1 MKVYVR
7 TPSRLHFSLI
17 DMNGQLGRIDG
28 SLGLALN
35 YPNVTLEASKS
46 DDLRVQGEERA
57 LVEKLASAFL
67 KHFRIQSG
75 AQIEVK
81 STIPKH
87 VGLGS
92 NTQLSLAVA
101 SVLLRIYGI
110 KKTTR
115 ELAIVMKRGG
125 TSGVGVAAFEKG
137 GLILD
142 GGHSY
147 GRGGEKQSFLPSRV
161 SKARPAPVLVRYTF
175 PEDWFFVIAIP
186 HIHRGVHGEEEISV
200 FKERCP
206 IKAAYVGKACRIV
219 LMKILPALLERN
231 IEEFGSGLTELQD
244 AGFASATRDLMHPI
258 VRRCIRFMLKK
269 GAYGAGQSSFGPS
282 TFGLVQGEDE
292 AGKLR
297 DSVIDFLEEKGGGD
311 VFYTSANN
319 RGATVKTVYDQSSK
333 KQDYHG
339 V

>member
-17 DMNGQLGRIDG
+17 DMNGQLGRVDG

-35 YPNVTLEASKS
+35 YPNVVLEASES
-46 DDLRVQGEERA
+46 EEIGVRGGERA
-57 LVEKLASAFL
+57 FVEKLASIFL
-67 KHFRIQSG
+67 RHFKIPSG

-81 STIPKH
+81 STIPTH

-101 SVLLRIYGI
+101 SVLSKIYGI

-115 ELAIVMKRGG
+115 ELAIIMKRGG
-125 TSGVGVAAFEKG
+125 TSGIGVAAFEKG

-142 GGHSY
+142 GGHSF
-147 GRGGEKQSFLPSRV
+147 GRDGEKQSFLPSSA
-161 SKARPAPVLVRYTF
+161 SKATPAPVLVRYTF

-186 HIHRGVHGEEEISV
+186 HIHRGVHGEEEIRV

-206 IKAAYVGKACRIV
+206 INAAHVGKACRII
-219 LMKILPALLERN
+219 LMKLLPALLERN
-231 IEEFGSGLTELQD
+231 IENFGSGLTELQD
-244 AGFASATRDLMHPI
+244 AGFASATKDLVHP
-258 VRRCIRFMLKK
+258 VVKRCIRFMLKR
-269 GAYGAGQSSFGPS
+269 GAFGAGQSSFGPS
-282 TFGLVQGEDE
+282 TFGLVRGEYE
-292 AGKLR
+292 AEKLR
-297 DSVIDFLEEKGGGD
+297 DSVINFLKEKRGGD

-319 RGATVKTVYDQSSK
+319 IGATVKIV
-333 KQDYHG
+333 
-339 V
+339 

>member
-1 MKVYVR
+1 MKVYVK

-35 YPNVTLEASKS
+35 YPNVVLEASKS
-46 DDLRVQGEERA
+46 EEISVLGEERTS
-57 LVEKLASAFL
+57 VEKLASLFL
-67 KHFRIQSG
+67 KHFKIASG

-81 STIPKH
+81 GAIPKH

-101 SVLLRIYGI
+101 SVLSRIYGI

-115 ELAIVMKRGG
+115 ELAVIMKRGG
-125 TSGVGVAAFEKG
+125 TSGIGVAAFEKG

-142 GGHSY
+142 GGHSF
-147 GRGGEKQSFLPSRV
+147 GRDGEKQSFLPSSA
-161 SKARPAPVLVRYTF
+161 SKAQPAPVLARYAF

-186 HIHRGVHGEEEISV
+186 RIYRGVHGEEEIRV
-200 FKERCP
+200 FAERCP
-206 IKAAYVGKACRIV
+206 INAAYVGKACRIV
-219 LMKILPALLERN
+219 LMKLLPALLERN
-231 IEEFGSGLTELQD
+231 IENFGSGLTGLQD
-244 AGFASATRDLMHPI
+244 AGFASATKDLMHPV
-258 VRRCIRFMLKK
+258 VRRCIRFMLEK

-292 AGKLR
+292 AGRLR
-297 DSVIDFLEEKGGGD
+297 DLIVDFLDETSGGA
-311 VFYTSANN
+311 VFCTSANN
-319 RGATVKTVYDQSSK
+319 RGATVKIV
-333 KQDYHG
+333 
-339 V
+339 

>member
-7 TPSRLHFSLI
+7 TPSRLHFSLM

-28 SLGLALN
+28 SLGLALD
-35 YPNVTLEASKS
+35 YPSVVLEASKS
-46 DDLRVQGEERA
+46 EEIGVRGEERA
-57 LVEKLASAFL
+57 FVEKIASVFL
-67 KHFRIQSG
+67 KHFKIQSG
-75 AQIEVK
+75 AQINVK

-92 NTQLSLAVA
+92 STQLSLAVA
-101 SVLLRIYGI
+101 SVLSRIYGI

-115 ELAIVMKRGG
+115 ELAIIMKRGG
-125 TSGVGVAAFEKG
+125 TSGIGVAAFEKG

-142 GGHSY
+142 GGHSF
-147 GRGGEKQSFLPSRV
+147 GRDGEKQSFLPSSI
-161 SKARPAPVLVRYTF
+161 SKAQPAPVLVRYTF

-186 HIHRGVHGEEEISV
+186 RIHRGVHGEEEIRV

-206 IKAAYVGKACRIV
+206 INAADVGKACRIV

-231 IEEFGSGLTELQD
+231 IEDFGSGLTELQD
-244 AGFASATRDLMHPI
+244 AGFASATKDLMHPV

-297 DSVIDFLEEKGGGD
+297 DSVINFLEERGGGD
-311 VFYTSANN
+311 VFYTSTNN
-319 RGATVKTVYDQSSK
+319 RGATVKIV
-333 KQDYHG
+333 
-339 V
+339 

>member
-35 YPNVTLEASKS
+35 YPNVAIQASKS
-46 DDLRVQGEERA
+46 EEIAVRGEERA
-57 LVEKLASAFL
+57 SVEKLASVL
-67 KHFRIQSG
+67 LRHFKIPFG
-75 AQIEVK
+75 TQIEVK
-81 STIPKH
+81 NTIPKH

-101 SVLLRIYGI
+101 SALSKIYGI
-110 KKTTR
+110 RKTTR
-115 ELAIVMKRGG
+115 ELAIIMKRGG
-125 TSGVGVAAFEKG
+125 TSGIGVAAFEKG

-142 GGHSY
+142 AGHSF
-147 GRGGEKQSFLPSRV
+147 GRDGEKQTFLPSSA
-161 SKARPAPVLVRYTF
+161 SKAQPAPVLVRYAF
-175 PEDWFFVIAIP
+175 PEDWLFVIAIP
-186 HIHRGVHGEEEISV
+186 HIHRGVHGEEEIRV

-206 IKAAYVGKACRIV
+206 IDAAYVGKACRIV
-219 LMKILPALLERN
+219 LMKLLPALLERN
-231 IEEFGSGLTELQD
+231 IENFGSGLTELQD
-244 AGFASATRDLMHPI
+244 SGFASATKDLMHPV
-258 VRRCIRFMLKK
+258 VRRCIQFMLKK

-297 DSVIDFLEEKGGGD
+297 DLVADFLEETSKGD

-319 RGATVKTVYDQSSK
+319 RGATIKIV
-333 KQDYHG
+333 
-339 V
+339 

>member
-35 YPNVTLEASKS
+35 YPNVVIKASKS
-46 DDLRVQGEERA
+46 EEIIVQGEECA
-57 LVEKLASAFL
+57 SVDKLASVFL
-67 KHFRIQSG
+67 RQFKIPTG

-92 NTQLSLAVA
+92 KTQLSLAVA
-101 SVLLRIYGI
+101 SALSRIYGI

-115 ELAIVMKRGG
+115 ELAIIMKRGG
-125 TSGVGVAAFEKG
+125 TSGIGVAAFEKG

-142 GGHSY
+142 GGHSF
-147 GRGGEKQSFLPSRV
+147 GRDGEKQSFLPSSA
-161 SKARPAPVLVRYTF
+161 SKAHPALVLVRYTF

-186 HIHRGVHGEEEISV
+186 HIHRGAHGEDEIRV

-206 IKAAYVGKACRIV
+206 INAAYVGKACRIV
-219 LMKILPALLERN
+219 LMKLLPALLERN
-231 IEEFGSGLTELQD
+231 IENFGTGLTELQD
-244 AGFASATRDLMHPI
+244 AGFASATKDLMHPV
-258 VRRCIRFMLKK
+258 VRRCIQFMLKK

-297 DSVIDFLEEKGGGD
+297 DLVADFLEETSKGD

-319 RGATVKTVYDQSSK
+319 RGATIKIV
-333 KQDYHG
+333 
-339 V
+339 

>member
-17 DMNGQLGRIDG
+17 DMNGQLGRVDG

-35 YPNVTLEASKS
+35 YPNVVLEASKS
-46 DDLRVQGEERA
+46 EEIAVRGEERA
-57 LVEKLASAFL
+57 FVEKLASVFL
-67 KHFRIQSG
+67 KHFKIPSG
-75 AQIEVK
+75 AQIEVR

-92 NTQLSLAVA
+92 NTQLSLAVS
-101 SVLLRIYGI
+101 SVLSRIYGV

-115 ELAIVMKRGG
+115 ELAIIMKRGG
-125 TSGVGVAAFEKG
+125 TSGIGVAAFERG

-142 GGHSY
+142 GGHSF
-147 GRGGEKQSFLPSRV
+147 GRDGEKQSFLPSSA
-161 SKARPAPVLVRYTF
+161 SKAQPAPVLVRYAF

-186 HIHRGVHGEEEISV
+186 HIHRGVHGEEEIRV

-206 IKAAYVGKACRIV
+206 INAAYVGKACRIV
-219 LMKILPALLERN
+219 LMKLLPALLERD
-231 IEEFGSGLTELQD
+231 IENFGSGLTELQD
-244 AGFASATRDLMHPI
+244 AGFASATRDLMHPV

-292 AGKLR
+292 AGRLR
-297 DSVIDFLEEKGGGD
+297 DLVAELLEETSGGD
-311 VFYTSANN
+311 VFCASANN
-319 RGATVKTVYDQSSK
+319 RGATVKIV
-333 KQDYHG
+333 
-339 V
+339 

>member
-17 DMNGQLGRIDG
+17 DMNGQLGRVDG

-35 YPNVTLEASKS
+35 YPNVVLEASKS
-46 DDLRVQGEERA
+46 EEIAVRGEERA
-57 LVEKLASAFL
+57 FVEKLASVFL
-67 KHFRIQSG
+67 KHFKIPSG
-75 AQIEVK
+75 AQIEVR

-92 NTQLSLAVA
+92 NTQLSLAVS
-101 SVLLRIYGI
+101 SVLSRIYGV

-115 ELAIVMKRGG
+115 ELAIIMKRGG
-125 TSGVGVAAFEKG
+125 TSGIGVAAFERG

-142 GGHSY
+142 GGHSF
-147 GRGGEKQSFLPSRV
+147 GRDGEKQSFLPSSA
-161 SKARPAPVLVRYTF
+161 SKAQPAPVLVRYAF

-186 HIHRGVHGEEEISV
+186 HIHRGVHGEEEIRV

-206 IKAAYVGKACRIV
+206 INAAYVGKACRIV
-219 LMKILPALLERN
+219 LMKLLPALLERN
-231 IEEFGSGLTELQD
+231 IENFGSGLTELQD
-244 AGFASATRDLMHPI
+244 AGFASATKDLMHPV

-292 AGKLR
+292 AGRLR
-297 DSVIDFLEEKGGGD
+297 DLVAELLEETSGGD
-311 VFYTSANN
+311 AFCTPANN
-319 RGATVKTVYDQSSK
+319 RGATVKIV
-333 KQDYHG
+333 
-339 V
+339 

>member
-1 MKVYVR
+1 MKVHVR

-17 DMNGQLGRIDG
+17 DMNGQLGRVDG

-35 YPNVTLEASKS
+35 YPNVILKASKS
-46 DDLRVQGEERA
+46 EEIRVRGNEQA
-57 LVEKLASAFL
+57 FVENLASMFL
-67 KHFRIQSG
+67 KYLKIPSG

-101 SVLLRIYGI
+101 SALSRIYGI

-115 ELAIVMKRGG
+115 ELAIIMKRGG
-125 TSGVGVAAFEKG
+125 TSGIGVSAFEKG

-142 GGHSY
+142 GGHSF
-147 GRGGEKQSFLPSRV
+147 GRDGEKRSFLPSGV
-161 SKARPAPVLVRYTF
+161 SKAQPAPVLVRYTF

-186 HIHRGVHGEEEISV
+186 NVDRGVHGEEEVRV

-206 IKAAYVGKACRIV
+206 IDPAHVGKACRIII
-219 LMKILPALLERN
+219 MKMLPALLERN
-231 IEEFGSGLTELQD
+231 IENFGSGLTELQD
-244 AGFASATRDLMHPI
+244 AGFASATKDLMHPV
-258 VRRCIRFMLKK
+258 VRGCIRFMLKR

-292 AGKLR
+292 AVKLR
-297 DSVIDFLEEKGGGD
+297 YAVMNFLEEARGGE
-311 VFYTSANN
+311 VFYTSASNK
-319 RGATVKTVYDQSSK
+319 GATVKIM
-333 KQDYHG
+333 
-339 V
+339 

>member
-35 YPNVTLEASKS
+35 YPNVAIQASKS
-46 DDLRVQGEERA
+46 EEIAVRGEERA
-57 LVEKLASAFL
+57 SVEKLASVL
-67 KHFRIQSG
+67 LRHFKIPFG

-81 STIPKH
+81 NTIPKH

-101 SVLLRIYGI
+101 SALSKIYGI
-110 KKTTR
+110 RKTTR
-115 ELAIVMKRGG
+115 ELAIIMKRGG
-125 TSGVGVAAFEKG
+125 TSGIGVAAFEKG

-142 GGHSY
+142 AGHSF
-147 GRGGEKQSFLPSRV
+147 GRDGEKQTFLPSSA
-161 SKARPAPVLVRYTF
+161 SKAQPAPVLVRYAF
-175 PEDWFFVIAIP
+175 PEDWLFVIAIP
-186 HIHRGVHGEEEISV
+186 HIHRGVHGEEEIRV

-206 IKAAYVGKACRIV
+206 IDAAYVGKACRIV
-219 LMKILPALLERN
+219 LMKLLPALLERN
-231 IEEFGSGLTELQD
+231 IENFGSGLTELQD
-244 AGFASATRDLMHPI
+244 AGFASATKDLMHPV
-258 VRRCIRFMLKK
+258 VRRCIQFMLKK

-292 AGKLR
+292 AEKLR
-297 DSVIDFLEEKGGGD
+297 DLVADFLEETSEGD

-319 RGATVKTVYDQSSK
+319 RGARIKIV
-333 KQDYHG
+333 
-339 V
+339 

>member
-1 MKVYVR
+1 MKVYVK
-7 TPSRLHFSLI
+7 TPSRVHFSLI
-17 DMNGQLGRIDG
+17 DMNGQLGRVDG
-28 SLGLALN
+28 SLGLALD
-35 YPNVTLEASKS
+35 YPNVVLEASES
-46 DDLRVQGEERA
+46 EEIGVRGEERVS
-57 LVEKLASAFL
+57 VERLASMFL
-67 KHFRIQSG
+67 KHFKIPSG

-101 SVLLRIYGI
+101 SVLSRIYGI

-115 ELAIVMKRGG
+115 ELAIIMKRGG
-125 TSGVGVAAFEKG
+125 TSGIGVAAFEKG

-142 GGHSY
+142 GGHSF
-147 GRGGEKQSFLPSRV
+147 GRGGEKQSFLPSSA
-161 SKARPAPVLVRYTF
+161 SKAQPAPVLVRYAF

-186 HIHRGVHGEEEISV
+186 HIHRGVHGEEEIHV

-206 IKAAYVGKACRIV
+206 INAAYVGKACRIV
-219 LMKILPALLERN
+219 LMKLLPAVLERN
-231 IEEFGSGLTELQD
+231 IERFGSGLTELQD
-244 AGFASATRDLMHPI
+244 AGFASATKDLMHPV

-282 TFGLVQGEDE
+282 TFGLVEGEDE

-297 DSVIDFLEEKGGGD
+297 DLVADLLEEKSGGD
-311 VFYTSANN
+311 IFYTSANN
-319 RGATVKTVYDQSSK
+319 KGATIKTV
-333 KQDYHG
+333 
-339 V
+339 

>member
-28 SLGLALN
+28 SLGLALD
-35 YPNVTLEASKS
+35 YPNVVIQASKS
-46 DDLRVQGEERA
+46 EEITVRGGKDA
-57 LVEKLASAFL
+57 SVEKLASVFL
-67 KHFRIQSG
+67 RHFKIRSG

-92 NTQLSLAVA
+92 KTQLSLAVA
-101 SVLLRIYGI
+101 SVLSKIYGI

-125 TSGVGVAAFEKG
+125 TSGIGVAAFEKG

-142 GGHSY
+142 GGHSF
-147 GRGGEKQSFLPSRV
+147 GRGGEKKSFLPSSA
-161 SKARPAPVLVRYTF
+161 SKAHPAPVLVRYTF

-206 IKAAYVGKACRIV
+206 VNADCVGKACRII
-219 LMKILPALLERN
+219 LMKLLPALLERN
-231 IEEFGSGLTELQD
+231 IENFGSGLTELQD
-244 AGFASATRDLMHPI
+244 AGFASATRDLVHPV
-258 VRRCIRFMLKK
+258 VRRCIQFMLKK

-292 AGKLR
+292 AEKLR
-297 DSVIDFLEEKGGGD
+297 DFVADFLEETVGGD
-311 VFYTSANN
+311 AFYTSANN
-319 RGATVKTVYDQSSK
+319 RGATIKIV
-333 KQDYHG
+333 
-339 V
+339 

>member
-1 MKVYVR
+1 MKVYVK

-17 DMNGQLGRIDG
+17 DMNGRLGRVDG

-35 YPNVTLEASKS
+35 YPNVVLGATKSKEIS
-46 DDLRVQGEERA
+46 VRGEERA
-57 LVEKLASAFL
+57 SVEELASVFL
-67 KHFRIQSG
+67 KHFKIVSG

-101 SVLLRIYGI
+101 SVLSRIYGI

-115 ELAIVMKRGG
+115 ELAIIMKRGG
-125 TSGVGVAAFEKG
+125 TSGIGVAAFERG

-142 GGHSY
+142 GGHSF
-147 GRGGEKQSFLPSRV
+147 GRDGEKQSFLPSSA
-161 SKARPAPVLVRYTF
+161 SKAQPAPVLARYAF
-175 PEDWFFVIAIP
+175 PEDWFFIIAIP
-186 HIHRGVHGEEEISV
+186 HIHRGVHGEEEIRV

-206 IKAAYVGKACRIV
+206 INAAYVGKACRIV
-219 LMKILPALLERN
+219 LMKLLPALLERN
-231 IEEFGSGLTELQD
+231 IENFGSGLTELQD
-244 AGFASATRDLMHPI
+244 AGFASATKDLMHPV

-292 AGKLR
+292 AGRLR
-297 DSVIDFLEEKGGGD
+297 DLVAELLEETSGGD
-311 VFYTSANN
+311 AFCTSANN
-319 RGATVKTVYDQSSK
+319 RGATVKIV
-333 KQDYHG
+333 
-339 V
+339 

>member
-35 YPNVTLEASKS
+35 YPNVVIQASKS
-46 DDLRVQGEERA
+46 GEITVQGEERA
-57 LVEKLASAFL
+57 SVEKLASVFL
-67 KHFRIQSG
+67 RQFNIPSG

-92 NTQLSLAVA
+92 KTQLSLAVA
-101 SVLLRIYGI
+101 SVLSKIYGI

-115 ELAIVMKRGG
+115 ELAIIMKRGG
-125 TSGVGVAAFEKG
+125 TSGIGVAAFEKG

-142 GGHSY
+142 GGHSF
-147 GRGGEKQSFLPSRV
+147 GRGGEKQSFLPSSA
-161 SKARPAPVLVRYTF
+161 SKAQPAPVLVRYTF

-186 HIHRGVHGEEEISV
+186 HIHRGVHGEDEIRV

-206 IKAAYVGKACRIV
+206 INAAYVGKACRIV
-219 LMKILPALLERN
+219 LMKLLPALLERN
-231 IEEFGSGLTELQD
+231 IENFGSGLTELQD
-244 AGFASATRDLMHPI
+244 AGFASATKDLMHP
-258 VRRCIRFMLKK
+258 VVKRCIQFMLKK
-269 GAYGAGQSSFGPS
+269 RAYGAGQSSFGPS

-292 AGKLR
+292 ARKLR
-297 DSVIDFLEEKGGGD
+297 DFVADLLEETSGGD
-311 VFYTSANN
+311 AFYTSANN
-319 RGATVKTVYDQSSK
+319 GGATIKIV
-333 KQDYHG
+333 
-339 V
+339 

>member
-1 MKVYVR
+1 MKVYVK
-7 TPSRLHFSLI
+7 TPSRLHFSLM

-35 YPNVTLEASKS
+35 YPNVVLEASKS
-46 DDLRVQGEERA
+46 EEIEVRGEESA
-57 LVEKLASAFL
+57 FVQELASIFL
-67 KHFRIQSG
+67 RRFKIPSG

-101 SVLLRIYGI
+101 SVLSKIYGI

-115 ELAIVMKRGG
+115 ELAIIMKRGG
-125 TSGVGVAAFEKG
+125 TSGIGVAAFEKG

-142 GGHSY
+142 GGHSF
-147 GRGGEKQSFLPSRV
+147 GRDGEKQSFLPSSA
-161 SKARPAPVLVRYTF
+161 SKAQPAPVLVRYAF

-186 HIHRGVHGEEEISV
+186 HIHQGVHGEEEIRV

-206 IKAAYVGKACRIV
+206 INAAYVGKACRVV
-219 LMKILPALLERN
+219 LMKLLPALLERS
-231 IEEFGSGLTELQD
+231 IEKFGSGLTELQD
-244 AGFASATRDLMHPI
+244 AGFASATKDLMHPV
-258 VRRCIRFMLKK
+258 VRRCIRFILKK

-297 DSVIDFLEEKGGGD
+297 GLVADLLEETSGGD

-319 RGATVKTVYDQSSK
+319 RGATIKII
-333 KQDYHG
+333 
-339 V
+339 

>member
-1 MKVYVR
+1 MKVYVK

-17 DMNGQLGRIDG
+17 DMNGRIGRVDG

-35 YPNVTLEASKS
+35 HPNVVLEASKS
-46 DDLRVQGEERA
+46 EEIEVRGEERVF
-57 LVEKLASAFL
+57 VEKLASVFL
-67 KHFRIQSG
+67 THFKILFG
-75 AQIEVK
+75 AQIKVK

-101 SVLLRIYGI
+101 SALSKIYGI

-115 ELAIVMKRGG
+115 ELAIIMKRGG
-125 TSGVGVAAFEKG
+125 TSGIGVAAFEKG

-142 GGHSY
+142 GGHSF
-147 GRGGEKQSFLPSRV
+147 GREGEKQSFLPSSA
-161 SKARPAPVLVRYTF
+161 SKAQPAPVLVRYAF

-186 HIHRGVHGEEEISV
+186 HIHRGVHGEEEIRV
-200 FKERCP
+200 FEERCP
-206 IKAAYVGKACRIV
+206 INVAYVGKACRII

-231 IEEFGSGLTELQD
+231 IEDLGSGLTELQD
-244 AGFASATRDLMHPI
+244 AGFASATKDLMHPI

-292 AGKLR
+292 ARKLR
-297 DSVIDFLEEKGGGD
+297 DLVVDFLGGTGGGD
-311 VFYTSANN
+311 VFHTSANN
-319 RGATVKTVYDQSSK
+319 RGATVKIV
-333 KQDYHG
+333 
-339 V
+339 

>member
-7 TPSRLHFSLI
+7 TPSRLHFLLI
-17 DMNGQLGRIDG
+17 DMNGQLGRVDG

-35 YPNVTLEASKS
+35 YPNVAIEASKS
-46 DDLRVQGEERA
+46 EEIAVRGEERSF
-57 LVEKLASAFL
+57 VEKLASVFL
-67 KHFRIQSG
+67 KHFKIPSG

-101 SVLLRIYGI
+101 SALSKMYGI

-115 ELAIVMKRGG
+115 ELAIIMKRGG
-125 TSGVGVAAFEKG
+125 TSGIGVAAFEKG

-142 GGHSY
+142 GGHSF
-147 GRGGEKQSFLPSRV
+147 GKDGEKQFFLPSSA
-161 SKARPAPVLVRYTF
+161 SKAKPAPVLVRYAF

-186 HIHRGVHGEEEISV
+186 HIHRGVHGEEEIRV

-206 IKAAYVGKACRIV
+206 INAAYVGKACRIV
-219 LMKILPALLERN
+219 LMKLLPALLERS
-231 IEEFGSGLTELQD
+231 IENFGSGLTELQD
-244 AGFASATRDLMHPI
+244 AGFASATKDLMHPV
-258 VRRCIRFMLKK
+258 VRRCVRFMLKK

-292 AGKLR
+292 AGKLT
-297 DSVIDFLEEKGGGD
+297 DLVADFLEETSGGD
-311 VFYTSANN
+311 VFYSSANN
-319 RGATVKTVYDQSSK
+319 RGATIKIV
-333 KQDYHG
+333 
-339 V
+339 

>member
-35 YPNVTLEASKS
+35 YPNVVIQASKS
-46 DDLRVQGEERA
+46 EEIIVQGEECA
-57 LVEKLASAFL
+57 SVDKLASVFL
-67 KHFRIQSG
+67 RQFKIPTG

-92 NTQLSLAVA
+92 KTQLSLAVA
-101 SVLLRIYGI
+101 SALSRIYGI

-115 ELAIVMKRGG
+115 ELAIIMKRGG
-125 TSGVGVAAFEKG
+125 TSGIGVAVFEKG

-142 GGHSY
+142 GGHSF
-147 GRGGEKQSFLPSRV
+147 GRDGEKQSFLPSSA
-161 SKARPAPVLVRYTF
+161 SKAHPAPVLVRYTF

-186 HIHRGVHGEEEISV
+186 HIHRGVHGEDEIRV

-206 IKAAYVGKACRIV
+206 INAAYVDKACRIV
-219 LMKILPALLERN
+219 LMKLLPALLERD
-231 IEEFGSGLTELQD
+231 IENFGSGLTELQD
-244 AGFASATRDLMHPI
+244 AGFASATKDLMHPV
-258 VRRCIRFMLKK
+258 VRRCIQFMLKK

-297 DSVIDFLEEKGGGD
+297 DLVADFLEETSKGD

-319 RGATVKTVYDQSSK
+319 RGATIKIV
-333 KQDYHG
+333 
-339 V
+339 